1 MDAAAIDIDIMRA
14 RNKLSPTNTVKVHA
28 WFWQTASRAAIDID
42 LVLARNKLSPA
53 ITVHAHARLEQT
65 ASRATVEEEP
75 QTRNMSL
82 NRSQH

>member
-42 LVLARNKLSPA
+42 VVLARNKLSPT
-53 ITVHAHARLEQT
+53 ITMHAHAWLEQT
-65 ASRATVEEEP
+65 VSRVTVEEEP
-75 QTRNMSL
+75 QMRNISL
-82 NRSQH
+82 NTSQH